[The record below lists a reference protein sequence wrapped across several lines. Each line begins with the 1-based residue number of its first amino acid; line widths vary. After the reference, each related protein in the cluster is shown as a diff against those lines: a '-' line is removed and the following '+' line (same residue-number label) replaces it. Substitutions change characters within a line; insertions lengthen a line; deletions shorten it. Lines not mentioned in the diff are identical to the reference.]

1 MCICVLEEEM
11 KKRLNITIDEE
22 LYKKVRALS
31 FFRNESISE
40 IIRRSL
46 KAWIDKKIGKKE
58 NLILSAKDEKEI
70 LEILASDEF
79 VTSEEAKEILD
90 L

>member
-1 MCICVLEEEM
+1 M

-70 LEILASDEF
+70 LEILATDEF
-79 VTSEEAKEILD
+79 VTHEEAKEILD

>member
-1 MCICVLEEEM
+1 M

-79 VTSEEAKEILD
+79 ITSEEAKEILD

>member
-1 MCICVLEEEM
+1 M
-11 KKRLNITIDEE
+11 KRRLNITIDEE
-22 LYKKVRALS
+22 LYRKVRALS

-40 IIRRSL
+40 IIRTSL

-70 LEILASDEF
+70 LKILSSDEF